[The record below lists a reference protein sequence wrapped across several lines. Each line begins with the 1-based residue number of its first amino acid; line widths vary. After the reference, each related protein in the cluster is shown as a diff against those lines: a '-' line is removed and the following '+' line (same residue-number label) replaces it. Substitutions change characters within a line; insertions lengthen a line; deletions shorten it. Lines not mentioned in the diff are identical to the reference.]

1 VEWFGTV
8 LRLAVIAAVLA
19 LAGAAQALGARQISC
34 PGPGCM
40 PAGTFS
46 MKLPAPGKATFY
58 AVTITGKGTKAP
70 TIGLA
75 ITTPLAKPL
84 EAAVSEAKPTVKGG
98 VVTEKLYFSFG
109 NTGARTVSGLVAA
122 TADVTFG
129 AYANPPLQSPSATVA
144 PISCSAYD
152 GSYAGLDILVREV
165 WGGGSPPP
173 DWVIAA
179 HKNLKL
185 GGCGH

>member
-1 VEWFGTV
+1 MVRTV
-8 LRLAVIAAVLA
+8 LRLAVITAVLA
-19 LAGAAQALGARQISC
+19 LAGAAPALGARHVSC

-58 AVTITGKGTKAP
+58 AVTITGKATKAP
-70 TIGLA
+70 TVGFA
-75 ITTPLAKPL
+75 ITTPLAKTL
-84 EAAVSEAKPTVKGG
+84 EATASGPKPTVKSG
-98 VVTEKLYFSFG
+98 VVTVKLYFSIG
-109 NTGARTVSGLVAA
+109 NTGKRTVSKLAAA
-122 TADVTFG
+122 TADVSFG
-129 AYANPPLQSPSATVA
+129 AYANPPLQNPITTVA
-144 PISCSAYD
+144 PITCTTFD
-152 GSYAGLDILVREV
+152 GSYGGLDVLVKEV

-173 DWVIAA
+173 DWVIAL